1 MNLSFDCYRERI
13 DSSNG
18 KTYLDVYMSL
28 LLPDNKRAGLKF
40 SIAST
45 ANIATLSGDEIYHD
59 VTFALKD
66 NAG

>member
-1 MNLSFDCYRERI
+1 MSLSFDCYRERI
-13 DSSNG
+13 DANG

-28 LLPDNKRAGLKF
+28 LLPNNKRAGLMF

-45 ANIATLSGDEIYHD
+45 ANIATLSGDEIYHA
-59 VTFALKD
+59 VSFVVKD